1 MADFLQSQYSSVFS
15 NADDLNAKTPLL
27 NPQLSQP
34 LIDFSFTTAD
44 IQKAIEEI
52 DENSSCGDKYIP
64 AKVLRQCRANLSYP
78 IYIVWEESLNQ
89 GKILSPQLKDQ
100 IISPIHKKGSRAD
113 PAECCP
119 ISLMIKDPLKNYF
132 LCGRYSP
139 PPTGSD
145 QRNPVVPG
153 E

>member
-15 NADDLNAKTPLL
+15 NPDDLNAKTPLL

-52 DENSSCGDKYIP
+52 DENSSYGDKYIR

-78 IYIVWEESLNQ
+78 IYIIWEESLNQ
-89 GKILSPQLKDQ
+89 GKI
-100 IISPIHKKGSRAD
+100 
-113 PAECCP
+113 
-119 ISLMIKDPLKNYF
+119 
-132 LCGRYSP
+132 
-139 PPTGSD
+139 
-145 QRNPVVPG
+145 
-153 E
+153 

>member
-52 DENSSCGDKYIP
+52 DENSSYGDKYIR

-78 IYIVWEESLNQ
+78 IYIIWEESLNQ

-113 PAECCP
+113 PAECRP
-119 ISLMIKDPLKNYF
+119 ISL
-132 LCGRYSP
+132 
-139 PPTGSD
+139 TT
-145 QRNPVVPG
+145 QRSLRLFPVWTIQPSSNRI
-153 E
+153 